1 MIRGLILKSKFT
13 LLAVVYS
20 TAEVKQRKAATPK
33 IPLQLTIHQF
43 VLKMC
48 YLRIQ
53 LTIQYTITML
63 TDLKRKKSKGVRF
76 LYVP

>member
-1 MIRGLILKSKFT
+1 MIRGLMLKSKFT

-20 TAEVKQRKAATPK
+20 TAEVKQRKAATPN
-33 IPLQLTIHQF
+33 IPLQLTIHQL

-48 YLRIQ
+48 CLRIR

-63 TDLKRKKSKGVRF
+63 TDLKRKKSKGVR
-76 LYVP
+76 L